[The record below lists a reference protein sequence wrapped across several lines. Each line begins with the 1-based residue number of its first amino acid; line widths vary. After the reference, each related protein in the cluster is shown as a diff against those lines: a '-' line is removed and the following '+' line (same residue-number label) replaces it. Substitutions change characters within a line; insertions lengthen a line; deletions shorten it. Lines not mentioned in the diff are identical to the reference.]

1 MRLLFLCTLLLSFA
15 SCNQVGIG
23 AASAVKNFFTSPI
36 KAVEGV
42 ISNGDY
48 AEKKEETLKNR
59 KNSSEGEVEYCLD
72 ESGNPIDKNDI
83 SSITNLSKNIRT
95 LACKCRPWG
104 DCPTNICS
112 CSIQCPTG
120 FDIFKRPGDMTT
132 KKLSTTEN
140 GLAFRNWNIPS
151 QHEQTQGYCWGHA
164 RVTSQFNRLGFF
176 KPEQRAPYNISA
188 SDPAEQ
194 DRAIDYYKR
203 IIDQIVK
210 NKPMDIPGFPDL
222 KTMSE
227 HPALQS
233 YLADKVAKTWAD
245 HAMSWQG
252 LKTGLSSG
260 RKSNAEYKKIFNE
273 VKERIDMN
281 MQPTIVFTSRGASFQ
296 THAVLVSHYEV
307 LNNGELALC
316 LRDNNYPESHAKNCE
331 DYMTIHPTKGLV
343 YPGASWGEIGDITIA
358 HNDKADAS
366 AQADALRK
374 KCLTEKDCPLK

>member
-1 MRLLFLCTLLLSFA
+1 MRALLFYVLLLSIA
-15 SCNQVGIG
+15 SCNQTGLGVG
-23 AASAVKNFFTSPI
+23 SAVKNFFTSPI
-36 KAVEGV
+36 KAVEG
-42 ISNGDY
+42 IFSDGDY

-59 KNSSEGEVEYCLD
+59 KNSSKTDVEYCLD
-72 ESGNPIDKNDI
+72 ETGTPVEKSDL
-83 SSITNLSKNIRT
+83 SSIEKLSKDIRT

-132 KKLSTTEN
+132 KKLSKPEN
-140 GLAFRNWNIPS
+140 GLAFRNWSIPS
-151 QHEQTQGYCWGHA
+151 KHEQTQGYCWGHA

-176 KPEQRAPYNISA
+176 KPNAKPPYNINST
-188 SDPAEQ
+188 DPNEQ
-194 DRAIDYYKR
+194 DHAIDYYKKL
-203 IIDQIVK
+203 IDQIVK
-210 NKPMDIPGFPDL
+210 NKPVDIPGFSNL

-233 YLADKVAKTWAD
+233 YIADKVAQTWAD

-260 RKSNAEYKKIFNE
+260 RKSNSDYKKVFNDI
-273 VKERIDMN
+273 KERIDMN
-281 MQPTIVFTSRGASFQ
+281 MQPTIVFTSRGEAFQ
-296 THAVLVSHYEV
+296 THAVLVSHYQV
-307 LNNGELALC
+307 LSNGEMALC
-316 LRDNNYPESHAKNCE
+316 LRDNNNPETNAELCE
-331 DYMTIHPTKGLV
+331 DFMVISPTKGLV
-343 YPGASWGEIGDITIA
+343 YPGGTWGEIGDITIA

>member
-1 MRLLFLCTLLLSFA
+1 MRAILFILLLLNFM
-15 SCNQVGIG
+15 SCNQTGLG
-23 AASAVKNFFTSPI
+23 AGSAIKNFFTSPI
-36 KAVEGV
+36 KAVEGL

-48 AEKKEETLKNR
+48 AEKKEETIKNR
-59 KNSSEGEVEYCLD
+59 KNANEENIEYCLD
-72 ESGNPIDKNDI
+72 ETGQPFEKDNL
-83 SSITNLSKNIRT
+83 SSIDLLRKNIRT

-112 CSIQCPTG
+112 CGIQCPSG
-120 FDIFKRPGDMTT
+120 FDIFRHPGDITP
-132 KKLSTTEN
+132 KKLSTPEN
-140 GLAFRNWNIPS
+140 GLAFRNSGVPS
-151 QHEQTQGYCWGHA
+151 QHSQTQGYCWGHA

-176 KPEQRAPYNISA
+176 KPNQKAPYNIEA

-203 IIDQIVK
+203 IIDQIDS
-210 NKPMDIPGFPDL
+210 NKPMDIPGFPNL

-233 YLADKVAKTWAD
+233 YIADKVAKSWAD
-245 HAMSWQG
+245 QAMSWQG

-260 RKSNAEYKKIFNE
+260 RKSNSDYQKVFRD
-273 VKERIDMN
+273 VKERLDMN
-281 MQPTIVFTSRGASFQ
+281 MQPTIVFTSRGSSFL

-307 LNNGELALC
+307 LQNGEIALC
-316 LRDNNYPESHAKNCE
+316 LRDNNNPETNAASCV
-331 DYMTIHPTKGLV
+331 DYTMISPTKGLV
-343 YPGASWGEIGDITIA
+343 YSDPMFGEIGDITVA